1 MSNLEDPRV
10 LLALERTLLAWNRS
24 SLALIAFGFL
34 IEKSTLLIHLI
45 DPVRYHDKI
54 LFNRWLGVLVIVLGL
69 IISILSIIQYRVVL
83 KSLTP
88 LEMIEGYRTNLP
100 IVLSYFTIL
109 SAILLIISFWM

>member
-34 IEKSTLLIHLI
+34 IEKSTLLVHLI

-54 LFNRWLGVLVIVLGL
+54 IFNRLGVIVIVMGVVV
-69 IISILSIIQYRVVL
+69 SILSIRQYRIAL
-83 KSLTP
+83 RSLTP
-88 LEMIEGYRTNLP
+88 LEMIPGYKTNLAS
-100 IVLSYFTIL
+100 VLSYFTIL
-109 SAILLIISFWM
+109 GAIMLIISFWM

>member
-69 IISILSIIQYRVVL
+69 IIRLLAKIKKRSTFCLFFIHIK
-83 KSLTP
+83 KSCST
-88 LEMIEGYRTNLP
+88 
-100 IVLSYFTIL
+100 
-109 SAILLIISFWM
+109 IIST

>member
-34 IEKSTLLIHLI
+34 IEKSTLLVHLI

-54 LFNRWLGVLVIVLGL
+54 IFNRWLGVIVIVMGVVV
-69 IISILSIIQYRVVL
+69 SILSIQQYRIAL
-83 KSLTP
+83 RSLTP
-88 LEMIEGYRTNLP
+88 LEMIPGYKTNLGS
-100 IVLSYFTIL
+100 VLSYFTIL
-109 SAILLIISFWM
+109 GAIMLIISFWM

>member
-1 MSNLEDPRV
+1 M
-10 LLALERTLLAWNRS
+10 T
-24 SLALIAFGFL
+24 
-34 IEKSTLLIHLI
+34 LIHLI

-109 SAILLIISFWM
+109 SAIMLIISFWM

>member
-45 DPVRYHDKI
+45 DPVRYQDKI
-54 LFNRWLGVLVIVLGL
+54 VFNRWLGVLVMVLGL
-69 IISILSIIQYRVVL
+69 IVSILSVIQYRTAL

-88 LEMIEGYRTNLP
+88 LEMIEGYRTNLA
-100 IVLSYFTIL
+100 IVLGYFTIL
-109 SAILLIISFWM
+109 SAIMLIISFWI

>member
-1 MSNLEDPRV
+1 M
-10 LLALERTLLAWNRS
+10 LLV
-24 SLALIAFGFL
+24 FL

-54 LFNRWLGVLVIVLGL
+54 VFNRWLGILVMVLGL
-69 IISILSIIQYRVVL
+69 IVSILSVIQYRTAL

-100 IVLSYFTIL
+100 IVLGYFTIL
-109 SAILLIISFWM
+109 SAIMLIISFWI